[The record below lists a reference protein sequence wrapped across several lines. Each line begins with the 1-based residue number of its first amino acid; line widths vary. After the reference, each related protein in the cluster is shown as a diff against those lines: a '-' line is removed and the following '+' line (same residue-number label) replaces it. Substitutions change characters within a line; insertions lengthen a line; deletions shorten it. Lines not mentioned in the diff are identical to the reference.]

1 MTASLP
7 REWLEAVETLELVR
21 GASLDEARL
30 NTLWFGLDGLGDVS
44 TEALTGFVAELTQ
57 RMVARAEQLELE
69 GTAYSWFDAASG
81 TLRISFS
88 SFEEL
93 PFGCEVRRASSPTVL
108 AEAILAE
115 DSPGL
120 IPWEELDEGEGEEP
134 VGGVEVWC
142 ESTGV

>member
-1 MTASLP
+1 M
-7 REWLEAVETLELVR
+7 V
-21 GASLDEARL
+21 
-30 NTLWFGLDGLGDVS
+30 GDVS
-44 TEALTGFVAELTQ
+44 AEALAGLVAELTQ
-57 RMVARAEQLELE
+57 RVVARAEQLEFE

-93 PFGCEVRRASSPTVL
+93 PFGCEVRRASSPMAL

-134 VGGVEVWC
+134 VSVVEVWC
-142 ESTGV
+142 ESTGTPPPTAATPAP